1 MNYKPLIIVMGEPYS
16 IFLEILFKIFK
27 SRFIKKIK
35 RPIILIG
42 SVSLLIKQ
50 MKFFNYKFKIN
61 IIKINDI
68 PYIKNNKSFN
78 IININLDINNV
89 FIKDVLKS
97 KKYID
102 DSFEVALGILK
113 KKQAVGMLNGPVNKT
128 TFLEKKYEGITE
140 YLVKHTK
147 SKNYSMIIYNNKLS
161 VSPITTHL
169 PLKNVTKKITIRS
182 IVDKTLLIKKFF
194 LKYLNK
200 NPKFAILGLNPH
212 CETNDKIS
220 EEKKII
226 IPAVKILKRKKL
238 KIQGPFSADT
248 FFLKENFEKY
258 DIVIGMYHDQVL
270 TPIKTLFGFD
280 AINITAG
287 LPFIRVSPDHGPNEK
302 MVLKGI
308 SNPLSLIK
316 SINFFE
322 EINDR
327 KT

>member
-169 PLKNVTKKITIRS
+169 PLKKVTEKITIRS
-182 IVDKTLLIKKFF
+182 IVDKTLLIKNFY

-226 IPAVKILKRKKL
+226 IPAIKILKRKKL

>member
-16 IFLEILFKIFK
+16 IFLEILFKVFK

-61 IIKINDI
+61 IIEINDI

-102 DSFEVALGILK
+102 DSFKVALGILK

>member
-61 IIKINDI
+61 IIEINDI

-182 IVDKTLLIKKFF
+182 IVDKTLLTKKFF

>member
-226 IPAVKILKRKKL
+226 IPAIKILKRKKL